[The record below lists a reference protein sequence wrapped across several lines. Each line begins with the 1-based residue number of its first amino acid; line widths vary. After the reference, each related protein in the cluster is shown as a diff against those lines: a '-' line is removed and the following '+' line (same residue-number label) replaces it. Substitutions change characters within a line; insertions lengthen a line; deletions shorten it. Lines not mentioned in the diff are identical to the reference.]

1 MRGGGA
7 AGGAFSTRH
16 RGNNRAGAGLGPG
29 VGWLGSMSPPCPGEL
44 LSPFSCVPQKAYIFT
59 FLLSSRLFIKPQE
72 LLARVCRLCIEQQ
85 ELDKPVLD
93 KVRRGRAKQGP
104 PSVRA
109 LPRRAF
115 VYQPLQRQ

>member
-1 MRGGGA
+1 MKGGRA
-7 AGGAFSTRH
+7 TEETFSTRH
-16 RGNNRAGAGLGPG
+16 REGNTAGAGLGPG
-29 VGWLGSMSPPCPGEL
+29 VGRLGGMSPPCPGEL

-85 ELDKPVLD
+85 QLDKPVLD

-104 PSVRA
+104 PNVLA
-109 LPRRAF
+109 LPRHAF